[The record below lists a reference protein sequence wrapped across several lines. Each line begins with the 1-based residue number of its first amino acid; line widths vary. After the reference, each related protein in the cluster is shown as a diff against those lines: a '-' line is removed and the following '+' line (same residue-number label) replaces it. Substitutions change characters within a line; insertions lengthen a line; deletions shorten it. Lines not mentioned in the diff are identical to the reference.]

1 MNLSWLDGIL
11 PILRWA
17 VNGTS
22 KGTPLAVNLTG
33 VGVTSTVADDTLT
46 VNFEGSGGSGGN
58 TTAEYLLSTADGTL
72 PNSRVLTASSSVS
85 VTNATGTA
93 TLACIMGT
101 TSGTCCAGNDSRLS
115 DARTPTAHA
124 TSHKHGGS
132 DEIATATAAANAI
145 PKAGV
150 TGTLH
155 VNWLPTGTSSATVCI
170 GNDVRIPASNPSA
183 GTAGQC
189 VVSDGARV
197 GYRGDV
203 GRWWNSGITPGSTA
217 NDAHTLA
224 VNNAPPSLRNGHP
237 IRILD
242 ADGLV
247 YNATTTAPKLVSSD
261 QAITGLRGELFDHR
275 GCLWFRVVVV
285 SGTQCRIDIYNDEW
299 CAAGNLVGHTGQFD
313 TTSSTTVTLTVT
325 ADNGSGLG
333 GTFKIDTRSS
343 TATAATHSIQYFKT
357 GIVQSVDNDNG
368 ELSFNGQAVSTA
380 TGAIKELWFG
390 APELVVA
397 IHGQIVG
404 PYAPE
409 TTNTALLNRNADSV
423 RWQHGPATIVQCY
436 AMHLVNDTGATQ
448 PKLIPMIDGTAV
460 MVDGSA
466 ATMTASPIQ
475 TDLTAGATS
484 TNLRVVAGSV
494 IEFRT
499 VAGTNGNARNA
510 IFDIIAVLD

>member
-33 VGVTSTVADDTLT
+33 TGVTSTVADDTLT
-46 VNFEGSGGSGGN
+46 VNFEGGSGGGN

-85 VTNATGTA
+85 VTNATGTS

-101 TSGTCCAGNDSRLS
+101 TSGTCCEGNDSRLS
-115 DARTPTAHA
+115 DSRTPTAHA
-124 TSHKHGGS
+124 TSHRHGGA
-132 DEIATATAAANAI
+132 DEIATTTAASNAI
-145 PKAGV
+145 PKAGAG
-150 TGTLH
+150 GTLA

-170 GNDVRIPASNPSA
+170 GNDVRVPASNPTA
-183 GTAGQC
+183 LTAGQS
-189 VVSDGARV
+189 VVSNGSRV
-197 GYRGDV
+197 VYRGDV

-217 NDAHTLA
+217 NDAHNLA

-261 QAITGLRGELFDHR
+261 QAVTGLRGALLDYR
-275 GCLWFRVVVV
+275 GCLWFKVVVV
-285 SGTQCRIDIYNDEW
+285 SGTQCRFDLFNDEW
-299 CAAGNLVGHTGQFD
+299 CDSANLVGHTNQFD
-313 TTSSTTVTLTVT
+313 TTSNTTVTLTVT

-333 GTFKIDTRSS
+333 GAFKIDTRSS
-343 TATAATHSIQYFKT
+343 IAAEALHSIQYFKT
-357 GIVQSVDNDNG
+357 AIVQSVDNANG

-380 TGAIKELWFG
+380 TGSIKELWFG

-397 IHGQIVG
+397 MHGQIVG
-404 PYAPE
+404 QYAPE
-409 TTNTALLNRNADSV
+409 TTNTALLDRNADSV

-466 ATMTASPIQ
+466 ATMTASPIL
-475 TDLTAGATS
+475 TDLIAGATS
-484 TNLRVVAGSV
+484 TNLRVVAGSG
-494 IEFRT
+494 IELRS

-510 IFDIIAVLD
+510 IFDLIGVLD